1 LGIWEFGT
9 LAINYFFKKKSLTYN
24 INMSQVDSSA
34 QTFYVNTLNIQI
46 DASKALL
53 PDISFSFLDFISDV
67 NATFDVSLNVVK
79 NLFLYQSD
87 AIDVNDLIEE
97 DIKFKLNFDS
107 SGTTPAYQE
116 TWSTE
121 AIQFNSFIQDTYC
134 TGSDVN
140 DVVYINN
147 TANAL
152 KKTVADDYLRFLALR
167 LFRTAMG
174 VDLFSNE
181 QDVKDN
187 LNASA
192 KQLFVNRMKAISELN
207 NGEFLDAS
215 ACENII
221 VGSTVGQHP
230 TYSIFNQIMSNT
242 PERFYDMSDN
252 IWNVEDASFSDASLN
267 DTELPIY
274 MVPVRVGDKI
284 MFELRILSHPD
295 QADVVTVTNL
305 TSTDVN
311 FTTINAVTPANGDQI
326 AANTRYYKIMMNVV

>member
-1 LGIWEFGT
+1 
-9 LAINYFFKKKSLTYN
+9 
-24 INMSQVDSSA
+24 MSQQVDSSA

-53 PDISFSFLDFISDV
+53 PDISFSFLNFVSDV

-87 AIDVNDLIEE
+87 AIDVNDLIDE
-97 DIKFKLNFDS
+97 DVKFKLNFDS
-107 SGTTPAYQE
+107 SGTTPDYKE

-121 AIQFNSFIQDTYC
+121 ASKFDNFIQNTIC
-134 TGSDVN
+134 NGSDVN
-140 DVVYINN
+140 DVVYVNN

-181 QDVKDN
+181 KDVKDN
-187 LNASA
+187 LNSA
-192 KQLFVNRMKAISELN
+192 AKELFVNRMRALTELN
-207 NGEFLDAS
+207 DGGFLDAS
-215 ACENII
+215 ACENVI

-230 TYSIFNQIMSNT
+230 TYSIFNQIMANS

-252 IWNVEDASFSDASLN
+252 LWNVGDANLSDASLN
-267 DTELPIY
+267 ETELPIY
-274 MVPVRVGDKI
+274 MVPFRAGDQI

-295 QADVVTVTNL
+295 QADVVTTTNL
-305 TSTDVN
+305 TGNEVN
-311 FTTINAVTPANGDQI
+311 FTTVNAVTPANGDEI
-326 AANTRYYKIMMNVV
+326 ADNTRYYKIMMTVV